1 MEIDSKSA
9 LDLGEALAMLDK
21 LQFFFKK
28 NDAENKVLLSVI
40 SLTKKVEKMRTEFK
54 KQKDITDFFK

>member
-21 LQFFFKK
+21 LQVFFKK
-28 NDAENKVLLSVI
+28 HDAENKVLLSVI

>member
-28 NDAENKVLLSVI
+28 NDAENNVLLSVI
-40 SLTKKVEKMRTEFK
+40 SLTKKVEIMRTEFK

>member
-40 SLTKKVEKMRTEFK
+40 SLTKKVEIMRTEFK